1 MAMGHILDQLSF
13 KFIFR
18 YLNVSTLG
26 GRNAKTYL
34 KIEGVTGKR
43 SDIIFMSDM
52 RVGGKKKEIEDIFR
66 MTKNGNYVT
75 YINSSRNARGVG
87 IAI

>member
-1 MAMGHILDQLSF
+1 MVDQSYRNLHLTVSC
-13 KFIFR
+13 INVNTM
-18 YLNVSTLG
+18 NVSTLG

-52 RVGGKKKEIEDIFR
+52 RVGGKKKEIED
-66 MTKNGNYVT
+66 KKKEGK
-75 YINSSRNARGVG
+75 
-87 IAI
+87 